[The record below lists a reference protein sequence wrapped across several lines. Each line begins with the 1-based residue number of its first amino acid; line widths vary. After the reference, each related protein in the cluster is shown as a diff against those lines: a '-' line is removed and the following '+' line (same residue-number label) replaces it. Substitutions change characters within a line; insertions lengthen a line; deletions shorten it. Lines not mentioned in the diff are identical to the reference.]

1 MPRALSN
8 PRFASAGLMQ
18 QLIIVLAAAAMYFA
32 NLGATGLWDLDEALY
47 SSIAREM
54 TARGD
59 WIVPMFNGHLFPEK
73 PPLMFWLMMG
83 SFKALG
89 VSEFA
94 ARLPAALLA
103 IGTAL
108 ATYHLARR
116 LFSAEVGFWAGLV
129 VSSNIIFTV
138 SARAA
143 TVDSAL
149 TFITTLVMLLFA
161 TGARIGDPRAAA
173 DGRIRYLPKSWLTF
187 IAIGGLLGLAILA
200 KGPVGFLLPA
210 ASLGLFLL
218 IANRNQRE
226 DGLGGPSYIP
236 PSAWSRTRGVLEQ
249 FAATFSP
256 LRILRATWSMR
267 PLTVLA
273 AAALVAAPWFVSVGA
288 RTDGA
293 WLSQFFSMYNL
304 RPFNSPFLGHR
315 GPFYYHFAVVLVGL
329 FPWSIFLGPT
339 VAHAWRSVRA
349 PGKKASSYIFVICW
363 IGVFFGF
370 WSVCSTKLPHYV
382 LPAYPALAILTG
394 CFLDAW
400 LKQSEAAARHVMPI
414 ATGIYF
420 GVGVLMLAVLP
431 WAAARYVPGEQ
442 IIALVGLGLVLGGGA
457 ALWFLAQGRRP
468 AYLATIAA
476 SAVMFIV
483 MLFAWAAV
491 RIDGHQHSRPLMA
504 AVHGDCPA
512 RPQIAGYWYC
522 DASTVYYAGG
532 QVATLD
538 DEACCNG
545 LVRRSPSSV
554 CRNDRRGARRA
565 GSQDARRVADRR
577 AASAVFVQGRN
588 RLLFLR
594 TPRPR
599 AKCRAARYRR
609 RAGLVNCSG
618 IERRQP

>member
-1 MPRALSN
+1 
-8 PRFASAGLMQ
+8 MQ
-18 QLIIVLAAAAMYFA
+18 QLIIVVAAAAMYFA

-73 PPLMFWLMMG
+73 PPLMFWLMIG

-116 LFSAEVGFWAGLV
+116 LFSADVGFWAGLV
-129 VSSNIIFTV
+129 VASNIIFTV

-161 TGARIGDPRAAA
+161 LGAGIGEPRANVATRA
-173 DGRIRYLPKSWLTF
+173 GYVPRSWFTYT
-187 IAIGGLLGLAILA
+187 AIGGLLGLAILA

-218 IANRNQRE
+218 IVNPNRQV
-226 DGLGGPSYIP
+226 DGLGGPSYV
-236 PSAWSRTRGVLEQ
+236 PSGVWPRTRGVLRQ
-249 FAATFSP
+249 LAATFSP
-256 LRILRATWSMR
+256 LRILRVTWSMR
-267 PLTVLA
+267 PLTVLC
-273 AAALVAAPWFVSVGA
+273 AAALVAVPWFVLVA
-288 RTDGA
+288 VKTDGE
-293 WLSQFFSMYNL
+293 WLAQFVTKFNL
-304 RPFNSPFLGHR
+304 GPFVKPFLGHR

-329 FPWSIFLGPT
+329 FPWLIFLGPT
-339 VAHAWRSVRA
+339 IAHAWRSVRG
-349 PGKKASSYIFVICW
+349 PGKELSSYIFVICW

-370 WSVCSTKLPHYV
+370 WSACSTKLPHYV
-382 LPAYPALAILTG
+382 LPAYPALAILTA

-400 LKQSEAAARHVMPI
+400 LKQSAAAPRYAMPT
-414 ATGIYF
+414 ATGIF
-420 GVGVLMLAVLP
+420 LGVGVLMLAVLP

-457 ALWFLAQGRRP
+457 ALWFLARGRRP

-504 AVHGDCPA
+504 AVHGDSPA
-512 RPQIAGYWYC
+512 AAQLAGYQYC

-532 QVATLD
+532 PVATLD
-538 DEACCNG
+538 DAVKLQGFVQQSPHPYVVTTGEGLDDLEAKMPG
-545 LVRRSPSSV
+545 MWRVV
-554 CRNDRRGARRA
+554 ARRPRFLA
-565 GSQDARRVADRR
+565 KGEIVVVAPRAPASELSRRE
-577 AASAVFVQGRN
+577 ASAGG
-588 RLLFLR
+588 
-594 TPRPR
+594 
-599 AKCRAARYRR
+599 
-609 RAGLVNCSG
+609 RAG
-618 IERRQP
+618 EAFRQ